1 MHGLLYEVH
10 SDADK
15 YDGEDIQLRL
25 KIFFNDSDNEYDNNI
40 ANAFFENDY
49 KRGTPEEVKGEC
61 DKVDSKI
68 YDKFYANLQKLADSG
83 IIFSQAADLDIGG
96 IIDYT
101 EEGISVTC
109 KAEITD

>member
-10 SDADK
+10 SDVGK
-15 YDGEDIQLRL
+15 YDGADIQLRL

-49 KRGTPEEVKGEC
+49 KKGTPEEVKGEC
-61 DKVDSKI
+61 DCVDSKI
-68 YDKFYANLQKLADSG
+68 YDEFYANLQKLADSG

-96 IIDYT
+96 VLDYT
-101 EEGISVTC
+101 EEGIVVTC